1 MQNVENIDV
10 SPTFGNTVLPAVV
23 GSQTKYQIIYAD
35 PAWSHYNDMTVTMQQ
50 NKAKDFISRNP
61 YPVMS
66 SSDIKALPIKDIAD
80 ENCILFIWTTDY
92 HLSRCCEVI
101 KAWGFEYK
109 TVGFVWQKLNKQNK
123 PVCFMGN
130 YTLKSG
136 VEICLLATKGKGATK
151 LVKKRN
157 VRSLVQSQREE
168 HSKKPD
174 EVRNRIVELCG
185 DIPRVELFA
194 RKNHDGWDAWGNE
207 VEESINLETSANNG
221 R

>member
-23 GSQTKYQIIYAD
+23 GSKKYQIIYAD
-35 PAWSHYNDMTVTMQQ
+35 PAWSHYNNMSVSVEQ

-66 SSDIKALPIKDIAD
+66 TEDIKALPIKDIAD

-101 KAWGFEYK
+101 NAWGFEYK
-109 TVGFVWQKLNKQNK
+109 TVGFAWQKLTKDNK
-123 PVCFMGN
+123 PVTFMGN
-130 YTLKSG
+130 YTMKSG
-136 VEICLLATKGKGATK
+136 IELCLLATKGKGFQK
-151 LVKKRN
+151 WIKKRN
-157 VRSLVQSQREE
+157 VRALVQAQREE

-174 EVRNRIVELCG
+174 EVRNRIVQLLGER
-185 DIPRVELFA
+185 PRIELFA
-194 RKNHDGWDAWGNE
+194 RQKTDGWDVWGNE
-207 VEESINLETSANNG
+207 LENDVELGTSANNG